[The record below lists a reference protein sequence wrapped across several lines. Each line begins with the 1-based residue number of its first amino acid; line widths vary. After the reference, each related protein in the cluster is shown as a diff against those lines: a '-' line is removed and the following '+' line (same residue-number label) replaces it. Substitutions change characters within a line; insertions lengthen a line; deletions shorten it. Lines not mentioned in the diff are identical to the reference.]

1 MKFLSNL
8 GRFNSIYEYELI
20 ISSVFRL
27 IQFVHKQCVLN
38 LWPENVNKVSKISR
52 NLLVFLNS
60 VFKLTDGFSDHR
72 IHILAKWICA
82 IFVRF
87 NDVRNCHFQFHA
99 RKFYSRIKSP
109 KKTQFAYFRLQKKE
123 KKKIAGNLQR
133 TIKIVL
139 MDVHE
144 KPGQSEKLW
153 AVFLSCCV
161 LKDTF
166 DRELMRSFVSV
177 YVRFRADFVQ
187 IKTIRRFITCTED
200 KSNRLLYFSLY
211 ISNLFWKSVATS
223 TLEMFNMRNQTQLFK
238 KKTPAEWKM

>member
-1 MKFLSNL
+1 MWEIVIFNFMPENFTAASNHQ
-8 GRFNSIYEYELI
+8 R
-20 ISSVFRL
+20 
-27 IQFVHKQCVLN
+27 KLN
-38 LWPENVNKVSKISR
+38 L
-52 NLLVFLNS
+52 
-60 VFKLTDGFSDHR
+60 
-72 IHILAKWICA
+72 HIFDCK
-82 IFVRF
+82 
-87 NDVRNCHFQFHA
+87 
-99 RKFYSRIKSP
+99 
-109 KKTQFAYFRLQKKE
+109 KKE

-200 KSNRLLYFSLY
+200 KSLSNRLLYFSLY

-223 TLEMFNMRNQTQLFK
+223 TLEIFNMRNQTQLFK
-238 KKTPAEWKM
+238 KKNTRRKKNVTLQTNRIGNNQIYKNQFEFP